1 MNIPKKIKIGW
12 KEYEIEQVDEKGQL
26 IVDAGTCYGEIEYD
40 DQVIRL
46 NKNYG
51 DEQKKATLIHEILH
65 GISNMYTLD
74 MTEDLVTKL
83 ANALYI
89 VMKDNPNLF
98 NTLD

>member
-1 MNIPKKIKIGW
+1 MNIPEKIKIGW
-12 KEYEIEQVDEKGQL
+12 KEYTIEHADTREML
-26 IVDAGTCYGEIEYD
+26 IINGGVCYGEIEYD

-74 MTEDLVTKL
+74 MTEDLITKL